1 MGVSRGRGALNT
13 GSGESAYRF
22 AGYELDLGRRELR
35 RNGAPLTVQPK
46 VLDLIAYLVEH
57 RDRAVGKAEL
67 QDAVWPGV
75 VVTETSLT
83 QAIRKARRALG
94 DDANQPSLIRTV
106 HGHGYRFVAPL
117 ENGSRTAAG
126 GLGTDGNGRSA
137 GESLTGEPGQSGA
150 STAADAVAGQS
161 AASARGDAASP
172 EASGPNAPA
181 VRGADLRPTVAV
193 LPFVNLSGDPEQEYF
208 SDAVSQDIISQLSR
222 HRWLNVLARNTTFGY
237 RDRAAEAGQVARE
250 LGARY
255 VVTGSVRR
263 AGGRIRVTVELV
275 DALSGVQKWA
285 ERYDREVEDVFEVQD
300 EITATVVARLE
311 PEIGFAERQ
320 RVARSPHADLRAW
333 DAFHLGVAH
342 FFKFTAKDNL
352 EAQRL
357 LQKSRELD
365 PFFGEAHA
373 WWAYATV
380 LGMVYWDTEPS
391 ARRLDEAL
399 AATQRAL
406 EIDDQNAVFY
416 ALKAR
421 VQLARGEYDSARRE
435 NELAISLNP
444 TFAAAHCGLAD
455 TLAYEGHY
463 DEAID
468 RFELAIAMSPND
480 PQRWAFLTYGAL
492 ALIFK
497 RDFAAAIAWA
507 DRAREIPNCQYWT
520 MAHKAVALAYLGR
533 AEEARA
539 AIEVVQRE
547 CPAFSLAFAREK
559 LFYIKSREQLDMYL
573 AGLAQAGAAA

>member
-1 MGVSRGRGALNT
+1 
-13 GSGESAYRF
+13 
-22 AGYELDLGRRELR
+22 
-35 RNGAPLTVQPK
+35 
-46 VLDLIAYLVEH
+46 
-57 RDRAVGKAEL
+57 
-67 QDAVWPGV
+67 
-75 VVTETSLT
+75 
-83 QAIRKARRALG
+83 
-94 DDANQPSLIRTV
+94 
-106 HGHGYRFVAPL
+106 
-117 ENGSRTAAG
+117 
-126 GLGTDGNGRSA
+126 
-137 GESLTGEPGQSGA
+137 
-150 STAADAVAGQS
+150 
-161 AASARGDAASP
+161 
-172 EASGPNAPA
+172 
-181 VRGADLRPTVAV
+181 V

-237 RDRAAEAGQVARE
+237 RDRAADARQVARE

-263 AGGRIRVTVELV
+263 AGERIRVTVELV
-275 DALSGVQKWA
+275 DAQSGVQKWA
-285 ERYDREVEDVFEVQD
+285 ERYDREIEDVFEVQD
-300 EITATVVARLE
+300 EITSTVVARLE

-320 RVARSPHADLRAW
+320 RVARSPRADLKAW

-342 FFKFTAKDNL
+342 FFKFTAEDNL

-357 LQKSRELD
+357 LQRSRELD

-380 LGMVYWDTEPS
+380 LGMVYWDTEPR
-391 ARRLDEAL
+391 AGLLDEAL

-463 DEAID
+463 DEAIG

-497 RDFAAAIAWA
+497 RDFPAAVAWA

-533 AEEARA
+533 DEEARA

-547 CPAFSLAFAREK
+547 CPAFSMAFARQK